1 VGPARAAARLAVLA
15 ALLSACAHRP
25 VAKAGPVA
33 QRFDELHLSGTQQPG
48 VVHHVRAGETLW
60 RISQTYGV
68 PVEVLQR
75 ENVLA
80 GLDLVEGQ
88 ALFIPGAV
96 EELEVP
102 SPGIIQARHAAR
114 SPHRASPTQI
124 PRAGGAHALD
134 PAAHGEPLGWPAP
147 GVLISGFGTRER
159 DAHEGID
166 LAAPEGTPVFAAEDG
181 TVLFA
186 GQQRGYG
193 NLVLLAH
200 KNDLVTV
207 YAHNEENLVRKGQN
221 VARGETIARIGHTG
235 NATGPHLHFEVRVAA
250 RPRDPLGF
258 LR

>member
-1 VGPARAAARLAVLA
+1 MGLARAVARVAALA
-15 ALLSACAHRP
+15 ALCCACGHARA
-25 VAKAGPVA
+25 VRGPLP
-33 QRFDELHLSGTQQPG
+33 DLHLAGAPPPQPG
-48 VVHHVRAGETLW
+48 VVHQVRAGETLW
-60 RISQTYGV
+60 RISQAYGV

-75 ENVLA
+75 ENALESPQ
-80 GLDLVEGQ
+80 LTEGQ
-88 ALFIPGAV
+88 SLFIPGAAAV
-96 EELEVP
+96 LNVP
-102 SPGIIQARHAAR
+102 PPDAALARLNAR
-114 SPHRASPTQI
+114 APRRASPTAI
-124 PRAGGAHALD
+124 PRAGGGHALD

-147 GVLISGFGTRER
+147 GVLISGFGTRAR
-159 DAHEGID
+159 DEHDGID
-166 LAAPEGTPVFAAEDG
+166 LAAPEGTPIRAAEGG

-186 GQQRGYG
+186 GEQRGYG

-250 RPRDPLGF
+250 RPHDPLGF

>member
-1 VGPARAAARLAVLA
+1 MGLARALARLTALA
-15 ALLSACAHRP
+15 ALLCGCAHQR
-25 VAKAGPVA
+25 VAPLA
-33 QRFDELHLSGTQQPG
+33 QAATPQPG
-48 VVHHVRAGETLW
+48 VIHQVRAGQTLW
-60 RISQTYGV
+60 RIARVYGV

-80 GLDLVEGQ
+80 GAQVSEGQ
-88 ALFIPGAV
+88 PLFIPGAT

-102 SPGIIQARHAAR
+102 AGDVEQARLAGKKPR
-114 SPHRASPTQI
+114 RAGPTQI
-124 PRAGGAHALD
+124 PRAGSRPLDAAAQGAALS
-134 PAAHGEPLGWPAP
+134 WPTP

-166 LAAPEGTPVFAAEDG
+166 LAAPEGTPVCAAEAG

-186 GQQRGYG
+186 GEQRGYG

-221 VARGETIARIGHTG
+221 VARGETIARVGHSG

-250 RPRDPLGF
+250 RPHDPLGF